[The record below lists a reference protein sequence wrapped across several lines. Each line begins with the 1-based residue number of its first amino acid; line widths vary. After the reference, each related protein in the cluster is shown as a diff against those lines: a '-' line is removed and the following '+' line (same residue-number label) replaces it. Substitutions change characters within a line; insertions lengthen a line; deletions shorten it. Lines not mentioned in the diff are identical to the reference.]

1 MDFSAG
7 RYVQVNRSYNPWKE
21 LAELNNL
28 ERSVRTAKQ
37 LTAENCRKVG
47 KHSESRDIKT
57 L

>member
-21 LAELNNL
+21 LAELNNM
-28 ERSVRTAKQ
+28 ERSVRAAKQ
-37 LTAENCRKVG
+37 LTAENCRKVD
-47 KHSESRDIKT
+47 KHSESRRIET